1 MALFRVTD
9 DACRN
14 PSRSGGGEG
23 LSWMLRSAT
32 AIALTLPLSACL
44 VGPDYSRPS
53 VETPL
58 GFKEGGAREDSVAY
72 VQSKKGWRPARPND
86 GAVRG
91 DWWRVLRDPQLDKLM
106 RLVDVDNQNLRAS
119 VANYVQARALVAQ
132 SRAALFPTVI
142 GAPTITRQRTNGI
155 TSTTYSLQGQAS
167 WEPDLFGGL
176 RRQLESD
183 VASAQANAAQLGL
196 VRLGIQA
203 ELATNYLQL
212 RYQDSLK
219 RVLQENVAGFKKSL
233 AIAQNQYDAGVAARS
248 DVITAQTQ
256 VQTTE
261 AAVIATDLQRA
272 VFEHAIATL
281 IGRPPSELTVPR
293 GLLAERP
300 PAVPVGVPSELLER
314 RPDIA
319 QAERQVQAQSEQI
332 GVAVAAFYPTVT
344 LSASG
349 GFAGL
354 ARNGIFSATN
364 AAWALTA
371 AGTQVFFDGGA
382 RSAALESAK
391 AGYDLTVATYRQ
403 TVLTAFNEV
412 ENDLSG
418 VRILARQQ
426 AKQEEAV
433 ASARKAVEITLNEYR
448 AGTQNY
454 TTVVTAQSLLI
465 NNEVSALQTRLSRF
479 TTAVDLIRALGGG
492 WDARSLPTGEEL
504 KDQALSL
511 PIDHGQSVRTEE

>member
-1 MALFRVTD
+1 MPGFLNAAL
-9 DACRN
+9 AA
-14 PSRSGGGEG
+14 
-23 LSWMLRSAT
+23 L
-32 AIALTLPLSACL
+32 LTLPLSACL

-58 GFKEGGAREDSVAY
+58 GYKEGGAREDSAAY
-72 VQSKKGWRPARPND
+72 IRSKQGWRPAKPND

-91 DWWRVLRDPQLDKLM
+91 DWWRALRDPQLDRLM

-119 VANYVQARALVAQ
+119 VQNYIQARALVAQ
-132 SRAALFPTVI
+132 ARAALFPTVV
-142 GAPTITRQRTNGI
+142 GAPSITRQRTGGNEI
-155 TSTTYSLQGQAS
+155 TTYSLQGQAT
-167 WEPDLFGGL
+167 WEPDLFGGI
-176 RRQLESD
+176 RRQLESE
-183 VASAQANAAQLGL
+183 VASAQASAAQIGL

-219 RVLQENVAGFKKSL
+219 KVLQDNVEGFRKSL

-256 VQTTE
+256 LQTTE
-261 AAVIATDLQRA
+261 AALIATDLQRA
-272 VFEHAIATL
+272 VFEHALAVL
-281 IGRPPSELTVPR
+281 IGRPPSELAIAR

-319 QAERQVQAQSEQI
+319 QAERQVQAQSELI

-354 ARNGIFSATN
+354 TRNGIFSAQN
-364 AAWALTA
+364 AVWALTA
-371 AGTQVFFDGGA
+371 AGTQVLFDGGA
-382 RSAALESAK
+382 RSAALDSTK
-391 AGYDLTVATYRQ
+391 AGYQLAVATYRQ
-403 TVLTAFNEV
+403 TVLSAFNEV

-465 NNEVSALQTRLSRF
+465 NNEVTALQLRLSRF

-492 WDARSLPTGEEL
+492 WDARSLPTGREL
-504 KDQALSL
+504 KDEAFSL
-511 PIDHGQSVRTEE
+511 PIDNGPALRTDE